1 MKGVFVKGRFVKG
14 GFVKRRFVKGRF
26 VKHGFL
32 KGRFVKHGFL
42 KQFKIKARDENS
54 TDVFFRADQIGNRV
68 IKAKDCGT

>member
-1 MKGVFVKGRFVKG
+1 MPGFVKGRFVKG

-54 TDVFFRADQIGNRV
+54 TDVFFSRRSNR
-68 IKAKDCGT
+68 KPCNKS